1 MSKVSSFG
9 RRSGGRKQRR
19 ILLVLGDGIS
29 EKMYFDQINRM
40 DIDMRVVSVATEET
54 GFDGTFRK
62 ATNLIRR
69 NNINIESGDRVA
81 VVMDL
86 DDRYSEKEMAELE
99 SRYSREGFEV
109 FLSNP
114 CFEVWLIQHFRTVN
128 RKGDCRAMVGVLE
141 EVFKREGLGD
151 YRKSDGIPL
160 DSDMVEKAIGYAEAK
175 HRGIECTVTW
185 CHGNN
190 PSTMVHLLVNSL
202 FNTSSRPAI
211 RK

>member
-1 MSKVSSFG
+1 MSKVSGFG

-141 EVFKREGLGD
+141 EVFKREGW
-151 YRKSDGIPL
+151 GITENRMEFLSILTWLRRQL
-160 DSDMVEKAIGYAEAK
+160 DMQK
-175 HRGIECTVTW
+175 
-185 CHGNN
+185 
-190 PSTMVHLLVNSL
+190 PSTGVSNAPSCGAMA
-202 FNTSSRPAI
+202 TIQAQWYISS
-211 RK
+211 